1 MRYAVLMVFA
11 FLVGLRVCCG
21 ASAAAEELKSGP
33 QPGESIP
40 GPFHYF
46 NVNGPHA
53 NHPHCL
59 VCEFGL
65 RPVVLVF
72 LRESPDAKPQFMTL
86 LQKLDEAV
94 GRYKNAELRAGVIV
108 LNDDFTNEQT
118 RKDLLQKLEASAKDL
133 KNVVIAV
140 DGAAGPDNYKLSKDA
155 EATVLLYNK
164 HKVLANLAF
173 AKDKFTDKDVE
184 TILAAVR
191 KMIGAK

>member
-1 MRYAVLMVFA
+1 MRYAVPIVFA
-11 FLVGLRVCCG
+11 VVVVMRVCHG
-21 ASAAAEELKSGP
+21 VSWAAEELKSGP

-53 NHPHCL
+53 THPHCL

-72 LRESPDAKPQFMTL
+72 WRENPAEKPQLMDL

-94 GRYKNAELRAGVIV
+94 GRYKNAELRAGAIV
-108 LNDDFTNEQT
+108 LSDNFANEQT

-133 KNVVIAV
+133 KHVLIAV
-140 DGAAGPDNYKLSKDA
+140 DGAAGPDNYKISKDA
-155 EATVLLYNK
+155 EVTVLLYEK
-164 HKVLANLAF
+164 HKVLANFAF
-173 AKDKFTDKDVE
+173 AKDKFTDNDVS
-184 TILAAVR
+184 TIMAAVK
-191 KMIGAK
+191 KMVGAK